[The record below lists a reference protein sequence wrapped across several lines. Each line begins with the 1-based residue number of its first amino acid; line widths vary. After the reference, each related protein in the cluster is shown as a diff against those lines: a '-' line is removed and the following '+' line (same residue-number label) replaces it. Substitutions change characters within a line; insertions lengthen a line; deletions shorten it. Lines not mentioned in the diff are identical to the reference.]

1 MKSKTVKTREEL
13 AQAQKSGVDEI
24 IVVGDMADKLKK
36 AQKISKLGKRGL
48 AVLTACLGVAAILAP
63 STSGISLVAAFPV
76 AATTGVG
83 VAAIITA
90 SMLGIA
96 LVYAVFKDFEEIE
109 CSPGRLVLRK
119 KSK

>member
-13 AQAQKSGVDEI
+13 ARAQKSGVDEI

-36 AQKISKLGKRGL
+36 AQKISKLGKWGL
-48 AVLTACLGVAAILAP
+48 AVLTACLGAAAISAP
-63 STSGISLVAAFPV
+63 ITGGISLVAAIP
-76 AATTGVG
+76 ATATTGVG
-83 VAAIITA
+83 VVALITA

-96 LVYAVFKDFEEIE
+96 LVYAIFKDYEEIE

-119 KSK
+119 KAK